1 MKRRFLAGLLA
12 IALSISMSA
21 TTFAA
26 ELPQEGTV
34 QQPVEG
40 EEEQVNVDAGGMAEE
55 TAEGTSEDKTEGE
68 TDKPTVEADESQ
80 AEKPKETEKPVAFE
94 GEKVEAKT
102 REAETSAWTAEDFT
116 YEQMSVRLYGCD
128 YSREFKVSGLAVSG
142 FSETGVKKLET
153 NKDLIIPAKSPD
165 GTSIMGVTAGAFK
178 EKGLTS
184 VKFPEGCIV
193 PYDDTLTHVVTERGN
208 FIIGESAFAKNNL
221 TEVSLPEGVIA
232 VMTSAFDMNK
242 LEKVTLPSTIWW
254 IENFSFRSNNI
265 STVNFPKTCTFQ
277 LEIHGSAF
285 AKNNIK
291 SVRLP
296 DYTMVVNKHVF
307 IYNPGMES
315 VPSHAP
321 SGESDMGGVVYM
333 YTDNPNLANME
344 RIHHIERKNETQVS
358 WHQKLIVAAKPEVDN
373 TWKTSDFT
381 FEGTT
386 VTGFTAAGLTKSESN
401 KELVLPDKNPS
412 GRAITAVKGTF
423 KAKGTPFKYIQIP
436 ESVTEIGDS
445 AFAGAEITKL
455 TLPSKVEKIGKEA
468 FKGNKLS
475 KLSVPGTVAVI
486 ASSSFAQSEARL
498 KELILGEG
506 IQTLEAEA
514 FANSALTKV
523 NLPDSLKTLDK
534 DTFKREGTEKVILYT
549 NVENSFP
556 ASEYHQVKLNLGD
569 WNDKDFTYDE
579 TGKVVTGFTEVG
591 KKKAEDNHNLVIPD
605 KSTNGEWI
613 TEIGDA
619 ATTDTDGLFGG
630 GGVYFETVV
639 LPAKL
644 EAIGIGAFR
653 GQGIQKVTFPNTL
666 TSIGNLA
673 FQTNELR
680 EIILPDSVTSLGTA
694 AFATNTHIEKL
705 VLSKNLTKIPR
716 TAFGNTDNGVAPYNE
731 LVIPEGVTKIES
743 GAFVGNS
750 LSKIEIPKSVTEI
763 GSNAFMNTS
772 AHKPLREVVL
782 HEGLKKINSNAFAYS
797 SIDSIKIPTTV
808 TTLNKNVFYGK
819 NGEKTK
825 VYVDDMEQYKK
836 FTDPKN
842 ISEWHEVRINP
853 GPWTT
858 DDFTYDGTIVTGFSE
873 KGLLKRTDKKE
884 LTIPDQTPEGEW
896 VTEIAATELSDED
909 GLFGGE
915 GVIFETVV
923 LPAKLEVIGIG
934 AFRGQGIQQVTF
946 PNTLTSIG
954 NLAFQTNELREII
967 LPDSV
972 TSLGTAAFAANA
984 HVEKLVLS
992 PNLTIIPTTAFGNTG
1007 KDVAPYKELVIPEG
1021 ITKIEGNAFTGNS
1034 LSKIEIPKSVT
1045 EIGRGAFM
1053 NTSEHSPLREAIL
1066 HEGLEKIGSNAF
1078 GYSQIRSV
1086 DLPTTVKERKALN
1099 ATAFANASYGNPV
1112 VWVNSQEQ
1120 LDTLKDGLMNPSF
1133 ELRNKNEFT
1142 YEVKGNE
1149 AAITGLGKG
1158 VSVGEVLVLPRT
1170 SPEGK
1175 MITEIADTENV
1186 KGGTFTQNPTDFKA
1200 TIYKEV
1206 VLPTGLKRIG
1216 NYAFQWNKVEKIN
1229 FPEGLEEIGEGAF
1242 NFCNLTNIILPDS
1255 VVKIGENVFASNE
1268 NLTKVVLSKS
1278 LTEIPKGAFC
1288 SDDTQKGLIN
1298 FTELELPDGII
1309 TIGDYAFANNHLSKL
1324 VIPDSVKVI
1333 GANAFAQT
1341 SGGRKLESLKLSKNL
1356 TEIGNSAFKNSAL
1369 TYVTI
1374 PESLTTLKSTSFQNG
1389 KNGIVF
1395 LYANNEK
1402 QLEKNGTTYVPEGEG
1417 HKVILEDMLNHGWT
1431 FDDFT
1436 YEGTTVTGWSEQGN
1450 ITRKENL
1457 NLVVPSVNPMTGEA
1471 ITAIGDAAFQIP
1483 SDEWDQGHTGIESVN
1498 GMVTVKI
1505 PRTVTKIGNNA
1516 FQYNNLETVA
1526 LPEGLVSIGDNAF
1539 NSNKL
1544 KAVSLPDSVTEMKPG
1559 AFSANDITEMKLSK
1573 GLTKLESGV
1582 FSSNIHLTHV
1592 ELPET
1597 ITEIG
1602 DYAFSGDRIA
1612 SIVIPK
1618 SVIKIGKSAFKL
1630 HRMTEITI
1638 PGNVKEIGDSA
1649 FEGTYKAITM
1659 KKVVLEEGIEKIGSL
1674 AFRMGYLEEVVI
1686 PKSITAVAPEAFRDN
1701 TGYNNSKTVRC
1712 YTENLAHMDFKVDSC
1727 QEFVFKAPWTKDC
1740 FEYAGTTIIG
1750 FSEKGLQYVKYMED
1764 VVLPDKNPN
1773 GDWITSINAGAFKGH
1788 GITSVKLPS
1797 HLVNIGEEAFADN
1810 KITEV
1815 TLPESAINVA
1825 VNAFDKGVK
1834 INKTVKPST
1843 NGDGNNTGKTDKNK
1857 GNNDKNAVA
1866 KTADEAPLMPFA
1878 MTVVIA
1884 CAVIMYVKNKKR
1896 SIR

>member
-12 IALSISMSA
+12 IALSISMST

-34 QQPVEG
+34 QQSVEG
-40 EEEQVNVDAGGMAEE
+40 EEEQANSNVDAMAEGA
-55 TAEGTSEDKTEGE
+55 AEATSEDKTEGE
-68 TDKPTVEADESQ
+68 TDEPTVESAESQ
-80 AEKPKETEKPVAFE
+80 GEKPKETEKPVSLE
-94 GEKVEAKT
+94 GEKVETKT
-102 REAETSAWTAEDFT
+102 REAVTSAWTAEDFT

-307 IYNPGMES
+307 IYNPGIES

-333 YTDNPNLANME
+333 YTDNFNLANME

-386 VTGFTAAGLTKSESN
+386 VIGFTAAGLTKSESN

-549 NVENSFP
+549 NVENSFS

-619 ATTDTDGLFGG
+619 AITGLFSGEG
-630 GGVYFETVV
+630 CYYDSVK
-639 LPAKL
+639 LPKQL
-644 EAIGIGAFR
+644 EKIGQKAFLGSKVR
-653 GQGIQKVTFPNTL
+653 QVTFPETL
-666 TSIGNLA
+666 KEIGNMA
-673 FQTNELR
+673 FKDNELV
-680 EIILPDSVTSLGTA
+680 EVNLPDSVSTLGQA
-694 AFATNTHIEKL
+694 AFMGNVTLNKI
-705 VLSKNLTKIPR
+705 VLSKSLKEIPASAFSNLTK
-716 TAFGNTDNGVAPYNE
+716 AAPYSE
-731 LVIPEGVTKIES
+731 LIIPDG
-743 GAFVGNS
+743 
-750 LSKIEIPKSVTEI
+750 VTEI
-763 GSNAFMNTS
+763 GSGAFTGHSLKKLEIPSSVTTISSRAFSNGEGKETLEELIM
-772 AHKPLREVVL
+772 
-782 HEGLKKINSNAFAYS
+782 HEGLKEISSYS
-797 SIDSIKIPTTV
+797 FKCSRLESVKLPTTV
-808 TTLNKNVFYGK
+808 TKLDKRTFSAGVNNVI
-819 NGEKTK
+819 
-825 VYVDDMEQYKK
+825 VYVDSMEQYTS
-836 FTDPKN
+836 FSALKN
-842 ISEWHEVRINP
+842 DGHEVRINP

-896 VTEIAATELSDED
+896 VTEIAATELSDQD

-915 GVIFETVV
+915 GVIFETVT
-923 LPAKLEVIGIG
+923 LPSKLVKIG
-934 AFRGQGIQQVTF
+934 AVAFGANGIQNVVF
-946 PNTLTSIG
+946 PEELQTIG
-954 NLAFQTNELREII
+954 KAAFKGNKLKEII

-972 TSLGTAAFAANA
+972 TELGESAFVNNET
-984 HVEKLVLS
+984 VKKIVLS
-992 PNLTIIPTTAFGNTG
+992 KKLKAIPKYAFRSQTAPAPYSEVIIPESVEIIDSYAFYGHSLENIEIPSSVKEIDSNAFGN
-1007 KDVAPYKELVIPEG
+1007 PEG
-1021 ITKIEGNAFTGNS
+1021 QCTLEN
-1034 LSKIEIPKSVT
+1034 VV
-1045 EIGRGAFM
+1045 
-1053 NTSEHSPLREAIL
+1053 L
-1066 HEGLEKIGSNAF
+1066 HEGLEKIGLNAF
-1078 GYSQIRSV
+1078 RFSKIKSV
-1086 DLPTTVKERKALN
+1086 DLPTTVKEPKALN
-1099 ATAFANASYGNPV
+1099 AKAFANASYGNPV

-1120 LDTLKDGLMNPSF
+1120 LDTLKTGLKKPTF

-1149 AAITGLGKG
+1149 ATITGLGEG

-1175 MITEIADTENV
+1175 MITEIADAENV
-1186 KGGTFTQNPTDFKA
+1186 KGGTFTQNPADFKA

-1206 VLPTGLKRIG
+1206 VLPMGLKRVG

-1255 VVKIGENVFASNE
+1255 VAKIGENVFSSNE

-1278 LTEIPKGAFC
+1278 LTEIPERAFQH
-1288 SDDTQKGLIN
+1288 SDTKKGLVN
-1298 FTELELPDGII
+1298 FTELELPDGIV

-1341 SGGRKLESLKLSKNL
+1341 SGGRKLESLKLSSGL
-1356 TEIGNSAFKNSAL
+1356 AEIGNSAFKNSAL

-1374 PESLTTLKSTSFQNG
+1374 PETLTTLKNTSFQNG

-1402 QLEKNGTTYVPEGEG
+1402 QLEKNGTTYVPEGKG

-1457 NLVVPSVNPMTGEA
+1457 NLVIPSVNPMTGEA

-1483 SDEWDQGHTGIESVN
+1483 SDEWDQGHTGVESVN

-1505 PRTVTKIGNNA
+1505 PSTVTKIGNNA
-1516 FQYNNLETVA
+1516 FQYNNFETVA

-1559 AFSANDITEMKLSK
+1559 AFSANDITEIKLSK

-1612 SIVIPK
+1612 SIEIPK

-1649 FEGTYKAITM
+1649 FEGTYKGITM
-1659 KKVVLEEGIEKIGSL
+1659 KKVILEEGIEKIGSL

-1686 PKSITAVAPEAFRDN
+1686 PKSITAVAPDAFRDN

-1712 YTENLAHMDFKVDSC
+1712 YTENLAHMEFKVDSC
-1727 QEFVFKAPWTKDC
+1727 QEFVFKAPWTEDC

-1750 FSEKGLQYVKYMED
+1750 ISEKGLQYVKYMKD

-1773 GDWITSINAGAFKGH
+1773 GNWITSINAGAFKGH
-1788 GITSVKLPS
+1788 DITSVKLPS

-1825 VNAFDKGVK
+1825 ANAFDKGVK
-1834 INKTVKPST
+1834 INKTVKPSA
-1843 NGDGNNTGKTDKNK
+1843 NEDGNNTVKPDNNKN
-1857 GNNDKNAVA
+1857 NNKAKNTSA
-1866 KTADEAPLMPFA
+1866 KTADEAPVIPFA
-1878 MTVVIA
+1878 TTVVIA

>member
-12 IALSISMSA
+12 IALSISMST

-34 QQPVEG
+34 QQSVEG
-40 EEEQVNVDAGGMAEE
+40 AEEQVIVDADGMAEE
-55 TAEGTSEDKTEGE
+55 TAEGTSEDKTDGE
-68 TDKPTVEADESQ
+68 VDKPTVEADESQ

-102 REAETSAWTAEDFT
+102 KEAETSAWTAEDFT

-128 YSREFKVSGLAVSG
+128 YSREFKVAGLAVSG

-165 GTSIMGVTAGAFK
+165 GTSVMGVTAGAFK

-193 PYDDTLTHVVTERGN
+193 PYDDTVTHVVTERGN

-296 DYTMVVNKHVF
+296 DYTLVVNKHVF

-381 FEGTT
+381 FEGTA
-386 VTGFTAAGLTKSESN
+386 VTGFTTSGLTKSESN

-445 AFAGAEITKL
+445 VFAGAEITKL

-475 KLSVPGTVAVI
+475 KLSVPGTVEVI
-486 ASSSFAQSEARL
+486 AASSFAQSEACL
-498 KELILGEG
+498 KELVLGEG
-506 IQTLEAEA
+506 VQTLEAEA

-523 NLPDSLKTLDK
+523 NLPDSLMTLDK
-534 DTFKREGTEKVILYT
+534 DTFKREGAEKVILYT

-556 ASEYHQVKLNLGD
+556 TSEYHQVKLNLGD

-605 KSTNGEWI
+605 KSTSGEWI

-619 ATTDTDGLFGG
+619 ATTGLFSGEGCYYDSVKLPKQLEKIGQKAFIGSKVKKVAFPETLKEIGNMAFKDNELVEINLPDSVDTLGSAAFMGNVTLNKIVLSKSLKEIPASAFSNTSKSAPYSELIIPDGVTEIGSGAFTGHSLKKLEIPSSVTTISSRAFSNGEGQETLEELILHEGLEKISSNSFKCSKLKSVKLPTTVTKLDKKTFFAGVNKVIVYVDSMEQYTNFSALKNDGHEVRINPGPWTTDDFTYDGTIVTGFSEKGLLKRADKKELTIPDQTPEGEWVTEIAATELSDADGLFGG
-630 GGVYFETVV
+630 EGVVFETVV

-644 EAIGIGAFR
+644 EVIGIGAFR

-694 AFATNTHIEKL
+694 AFAVNAHVEKL
-705 VLSKNLTKIPR
+705 VLSKNLTIIPK
-716 TAFGNTDNGVAPYNE
+716 TVFGNTGTDIAPYKE

-743 GAFVGNS
+743 
-750 LSKIEIPKSVTEI
+750 
-763 GSNAFMNTS
+763 
-772 AHKPLREVVL
+772 
-782 HEGLKKINSNAFAYS
+782 
-797 SIDSIKIPTTV
+797 
-808 TTLNKNVFYGK
+808 
-819 NGEKTK
+819 
-825 VYVDDMEQYKK
+825 
-836 FTDPKN
+836 
-842 ISEWHEVRINP
+842 
-853 GPWTT
+853 
-858 DDFTYDGTIVTGFSE
+858 
-873 KGLLKRTDKKE
+873 
-884 LTIPDQTPEGEW
+884 
-896 VTEIAATELSDED
+896 
-909 GLFGGE
+909 
-915 GVIFETVV
+915 
-923 LPAKLEVIGIG
+923 
-934 AFRGQGIQQVTF
+934 
-946 PNTLTSIG
+946 
-954 NLAFQTNELREII
+954 
-967 LPDSV
+967 
-972 TSLGTAAFAANA
+972 
-984 HVEKLVLS
+984 
-992 PNLTIIPTTAFGNTG
+992 
-1007 KDVAPYKELVIPEG
+1007 
-1021 ITKIEGNAFTGNS
+1021 NAFTGNS

-1053 NTSEHSPLREAIL
+1053 NTSEHSPLREVIL

-1099 ATAFANASYGNPV
+1099 ATAFSNASYGNPV

-1120 LDTLKDGLMNPSF
+1120 LDTLKDGLRNPSF

-1149 AAITGLGKG
+1149 ATITGLGKG

-1186 KGGTFTQNPTDFKA
+1186 KGGTFTQNSTDFKA

-1216 NYAFQWNKVEKIN
+1216 NYAFQWNKVEKVN

-1255 VVKIGENVFASNE
+1255 VVKIGENVFSSNE

-1278 LTEIPKGAFC
+1278 LTEIPERAFQH
-1288 SDDTQKGLIN
+1288 SDTKKGLVN

-1309 TIGDYAFANNHLSKL
+1309 TIGNYAFANNHLSKL

-1402 QLEKNGTTYVPEGEG
+1402 QLEKNGTTYVPEGKG

-1457 NLVVPSVNPMTGEA
+1457 NLVVPSVNPITGEA

-1483 SDEWDQGHTGIESVN
+1483 SDEWDQGHTGVESVN

-1559 AFSANDITEMKLSK
+1559 AFSANDITELKLSK

-1686 PKSITAVAPEAFRDN
+1686 PKSITAVAPDAFRDN

-1750 FSEKGLQYVKYMED
+1750 FSEKGLQYVKYMKD

-1773 GDWITSINAGAFKGH
+1773 GDWITSINAGAFKGR

-1825 VNAFDKGVK
+1825 ANAFDKGVK
-1834 INKTVKPST
+1834 INKIVKPST